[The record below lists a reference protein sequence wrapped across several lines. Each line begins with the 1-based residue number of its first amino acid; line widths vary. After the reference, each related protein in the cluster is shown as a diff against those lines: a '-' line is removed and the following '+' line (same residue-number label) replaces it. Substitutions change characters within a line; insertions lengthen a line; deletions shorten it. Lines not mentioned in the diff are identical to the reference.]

1 MKKFIYVIGFIGA
14 AMLVGGVTLKVLNMS
29 GGYELY
35 MIGLVLI
42 LLGFMPFLVIN
53 KNRETGTSLDRWKS
67 IAGVVSSVVVG
78 LSVLFKLLHLQGTE
92 FLLLAGATVFAVGFL
107 PLFFISMYR
116 KSAAP

>member
-67 IAGVVSSVVVG
+67 IAGVVSSVVVSCRAAMKRVRSG
-78 LSVLFKLLHLQGTE
+78 ISVCRLRSASPTSASLSRRAST
-92 FLLLAGATVFAVGFL
+92 
-107 PLFFISMYR
+107 R
-116 KSAAP
+116 